1 MTFCSLKL
9 REKMMRKT
17 LLTTTALVAF
27 AGAPAAEITVTVT
40 VTGTAR
46 IGLQTT
52 EGTKAVAAG
61 TNGKVTT
68 QMVTEATAANGGTAG
83 RVNGRAT
90 DGD

>member
-1 MTFCSLKL
+1 
-9 REKMMRKT
+9 MMRKT

-27 AGAPAAEITVTVT
+27 AGAAATEITVTE
-40 VTGTAR
+40 TAR

-61 TNGKVTT
+61 TNGMVTT
-68 QMVTEATAANGGTAG
+68 QMVTEATAANGGTAD
-83 RVNGRAT
+83 RVEGRAS

>member
-1 MTFCSLKL
+1 
-9 REKMMRKT
+9 MMRKT

-27 AGAPAAEITVTVT
+27 AGAVATEIT

-61 TNGKVTT
+61 TNGTVTT

-83 RVNGRAT
+83 RVNGRTT